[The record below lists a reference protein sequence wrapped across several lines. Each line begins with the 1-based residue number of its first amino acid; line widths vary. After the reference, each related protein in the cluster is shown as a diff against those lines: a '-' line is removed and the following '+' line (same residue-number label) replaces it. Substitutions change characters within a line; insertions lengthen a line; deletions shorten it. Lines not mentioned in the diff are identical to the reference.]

1 MEIIDRSR
9 RVRKG
14 FTLVELLVVIAI
26 IGILVGLLLPAVQA
40 AREAAR
46 RMQCTNNLKQFGL
59 SVHNFESAFGKIP
72 PGNDQRFNGIHWRL
86 LPYVEQNAVYQSFD
100 NGTYGTGGSWWP
112 SAVAWNLQSAASAA
126 PQGRYGVGKPD
137 LPMFLCPSAPGPD
150 TTFCLNQYSFGGTEG
165 KHFAGRI
172 PGVGTG
178 AVSGFSSAWFNKNGS
193 PIVIANGGI
202 THYLYNRGY
211 LSDSTYE
218 GPFVYS
224 AALSSG
230 TGIATFLNPPAVGLK
245 FSGVTDGLSNT
256 VFMLETAG
264 GVVFAGTANEGW
276 GQRSWGHAP
285 SYADLG
291 VCPSTTNSNCKYPT
305 SEPPV
310 PSGKGLSAGLPGSLH
325 PGGIINT
332 LFGDG
337 SVRAI
342 NSSLNFTVYVYMCG
356 AKDGEVVS
364 FE

>member
-1 MEIIDRSR
+1 MSKSSLIRTR
-9 RVRKG
+9 G

-59 SVHNFESAFGKIP
+59 SVHNFESAFGKLP

-86 LPYVEQNAVYQSFD
+86 LPYMEQNAMYQAFD

-112 SAVAWNLQSAASAA
+112 SAAAWNLQSATARP

-137 LPMFLCPSAPGPD
+137 LPIFLCPSAPAPE
-150 TTFCLNQYSFGGTEG
+150 TTGCLNQFSFGGTEG

-172 PGVGTG
+172 PGVAPG
-178 AVSGFSSAWFNKNGS
+178 AVSGFSSAWYTKSGT
-193 PIVIANGGI
+193 PVQLANGGI

-218 GPFVYS
+218 GPFTYS
-224 AALSSG
+224 GALSAGALGNIS
-230 TGIATFLNPPAVGLK
+230 TFLNPPAVGSK

-256 VFMLETAG
+256 VFMAESAG
-264 GVVFAGTANEGW
+264 GLVFAGTANEGW

-285 SYADLG
+285 FYADLG
-291 VCPSTTNSNCKYPT
+291 VCPTSANPNCKFAPA
-305 SEPPV
+305 V
-310 PSGKGLSAGLPGSLH
+310 PGGKGLSAGLPGSLH
-325 PGGIINT
+325 ASNVIIT
-332 LFGDG
+332 LYGDG
-337 SVRAI
+337 SIRSI
-342 NSSLNFTVYVYMCG
+342 NANLNFTTFVYMCG
-356 AKDGEVVS
+356 AKDGQVVS